1 MKNWSIISFLTIL
14 VFVSTSLLAQY
25 NPVAQPNTYTS
36 EDNPNYWKNKKP
48 YEGYWQQDVHYTINA
63 TIDEKTDIV
72 TGTEKLI
79 YTNNSPQTL
88 NKVYFHLYQNAFQ
101 PDSYYDAYQRAQ
113 GILPKYGR
121 YESQKLGT
129 TIDNISIATEN
140 AVYETVKMELDNT
153 ILIITL
159 PEPIAPNTSVVFDIN
174 FKTYYDAGTVRRRMK
189 VFNAY
194 KKGERPSKTDTSY
207 NPDLHANKHYDG
219 VHWYP
224 RICVYDNKFGWN
236 TNQHLGREFYGD
248 FGTYD
253 VSLNFASNFVVDA
266 TGALQNR
273 EEVLPDD
280 LAKQLDVKNFADK
293 PWDEIPSIIT
303 PYNPEERKTWRFH
316 AENVHDFAFTAD
328 PTYRIGTNEYK
339 GIKTVSLAREHH
351 ASGWQNAADYAA
363 KIIKVFSNDIGEYV
377 YHKIIVAD
385 AKDGMEY
392 PMLTLDGGT
401 DPGHRGLLVHE
412 IGHMWFFG
420 MIGTNETYRAAL
432 DEGFTQFLTVYGL
445 EAIEGKYIPRTEP
458 TNKFLAKY
466 KDPQITLDRRA
477 YGAYLADAKH
487 HNDPALNIHSNHFE
501 SPSRGYRHV
510 YYKTATMLYNLQ
522 YVLGDELFLGAMQ
535 HYFNKWK
542 IAHPYFDD
550 FKKAITEHTG
560 VDLNWFFDQWI
571 EAEGSIDYAIKK
583 VKQAGEDGTA
593 RITFERK
600 GEMVMPLD
608 VKLILED
615 DTEMNLHIPNTYF
628 VKKSNADEVLPKWT
642 SFNFLNKTYV
652 AEVPLRTKIK
662 AVIIDPSNRLADID
676 MLNNR
681 TNNVFRFELDHQL
694 YETPNRYAY
703 DIKWR
708 PALWYNA
715 YDGVKLG
722 AHFNGGYFGYKHLV
736 DAGIFLNS
744 TLGKFTFADHAL
756 RYGEKGD
763 NDLFSI
769 YANYKTSI
777 DKVLP
782 NSYFMAGY
790 KHLDGLNAAHIG
802 ISTVLAKK
810 HNVSL
815 QFKTM
820 IRKEEADLNYLLN
833 PTEWTAGKRNNVVD
847 FTYNYRYRISNSYFT
862 GNGNI
867 NAGLRASSLFSDSQY
882 QYAYL
887 NVVNKLRRSKIDA
900 RTRVYI
906 QAGSGNAPAESALF
920 LAGANNESLMDNKYT
935 RSLAFRRMDAGGFG
949 PLTNH
954 FHHGGGLNLR
964 GYSGYLVADEDVE
977 GNGEQ
982 AFAYKGNA
990 GWALNAE
997 VEFDKYISPFIPK
1010 SKWLKPFSLDAY
1022 WFFDIGSLQYTLANG
1037 DKDFTDIRFDTGVGA
1052 AVTIKKWWLLEKVKP
1067 LTIRFDVP
1075 LIVNHR
1081 PFDESFIKFRWLLG
1095 VNRAF

>member
-1 MKNWSIISFLTIL
+1 MKNWSIISLLSVFIFL
-14 VFVSTSLLAQY
+14 SDSLFAQY
-25 NPVAQPNTYTS
+25 DPVTQPNTYTS
-36 EDNPNYWKNKKP
+36 IDNPNYWKNKKP

-63 TIDEKTDIV
+63 TIDETTDIV
-72 TGTEKLI
+72 SGVENLI
-79 YTNNSPQTL
+79 YTNNSPHTL
-88 NKVYFHLYQNAFQ
+88 KKVYFHLYQNAFQ
-101 PDSYYDAYQRAQ
+101 PGSYYDQYQRAQ
-113 GILPKYGR
+113 GIKPKYGR

-129 TIDNISIATEN
+129 TIKKISIATEDS
-140 AVYETVKMELDNT
+140 VYTKVKTELDNT

-159 PEPIAPNTSVVFDIN
+159 PEPIAPNASVVFDIN

-194 KKGERPSKTDTSY
+194 KIGEPNSKTDPNY
-207 NPDLHANKHYDG
+207 NPDLYANKHYDG

-248 FGTYD
+248 FGTFD
-253 VSLNFASNFVVDA
+253 VSLNFASNFVVEA

-273 EEVLPDD
+273 EEVLPDS
-280 LAKQLDVKNFADK
+280 LAKQLDIKKFADK
-293 PWDEIPSIIT
+293 PWNEIPSIIT
-303 PYNPEERKTWRFH
+303 PYNSNERKTWRYH

-328 PTYRIGTNEYK
+328 PTYRIGTNQYNGVET
-339 GIKTVSLAREHH
+339 ISLAREHR

-377 YHKIIVAD
+377 WNKIIVAD

-445 EAIEGKYIPRTEP
+445 EAIEGKYIPRNEP
-458 TNKFLAKY
+458 ANKFLAKY

-487 HNDPALNIHSNHFE
+487 HNDPALNIHSNHYK

-522 YVLGDELFLGAMQ
+522 YVLGDDLFLGAMQ
-535 HYFNKWK
+535 HYFNTWK

-550 FKKAITEHTG
+550 FKKSITDYTK

-571 EAEGSIDYAIKK
+571 EAEGNIDYAIKK

-608 VKLILED
+608 VKLVLADSSELDI
-615 DTEMNLHIPNTYF
+615 HIPNTYF
-628 VKKSNADEVLPKWT
+628 IKKSDADMVLPKWT
-642 SFNFLNKTYV
+642 SFNFLNNTYT
-652 AEVPLRTKIK
+652 AEVPLRSKIK
-662 AVIIDPSNRLADID
+662 AVIIDPSNRLADVN

-681 TNNVFRFELDHQL
+681 TSNIFKFELDHQL
-694 YETPNRYAY
+694 YEQANRYAY

-722 AHFNGGYFGYKHLV
+722 ARFNGGYFGYKHLV
-736 DAGIFLNS
+736 DAGVFLNT
-744 TLGKFTFADHAL
+744 TLAKFTFTDHAL
-756 RYGEKGD
+756 RYGERGD
-763 NDLFSI
+763 NDLFSVF
-769 YANYKTSI
+769 ADYKTSI

-782 NSYFMAGY
+782 NSYIMAGY
-790 KHLDGLNAAHIG
+790 KHLDGLNAAYAG
-802 ISTVLAKK
+802 VSTVLAKK
-810 HNVSL
+810 HKIGIR
-815 QFKTM
+815 FKSM
-820 IRKEEADLNYLLN
+820 IRKEEADLNYLIN
-833 PTEWTAGKRNNVVD
+833 PTEWAVGKRNNVLD
-847 FTYNYRYRISNSYFT
+847 LTYNYNYRISNSLMA
-862 GNGNI
+862 GSGAI
-867 NAGLRASSLFSDSQY
+867 EVGLRTSSLFSDSQY
-882 QYAYL
+882 QYGYL
-887 NVVNKLRRSKIDA
+887 NVVNKLRKSKIDA

-906 QAGSGNAPAESALF
+906 QAGGGNAPAESALF
-920 LAGANNESLMDNKYT
+920 LAGANNETLMDNKYT
-935 RSLAFRRMDAGGFG
+935 RSLAFRSMDVGGFG

-954 FHHGGGLNLR
+954 FHNGGGLNLR
-964 GYSGYLVADEDVE
+964 GYSGYLVADRDTEITGDQV
-977 GNGEQ
+977 
-982 AFAYKGNA
+982 FAYKGNS
-990 GWALNAE
+990 GWAINAE

-1010 SKWLKPFSLDAY
+1010 NKWLKPFSLDAY
-1022 WFFDIGSLQYTLANG
+1022 WFFDIGALQYTLPDG
-1037 DKDFTDIRFDTGVGA
+1037 KKDFTDIRFDTGVGA
-1052 AVTIKKWWLLEKVKP
+1052 ALTIKKWWLLEKVKP

-1081 PFDESFIKFRWLLG
+1081 PFDESFIKLRWVLG
-1095 VNRAF
+1095 INRAF